1 MHFIAP
7 AAERCGYRIM
17 RTAWLHLR
25 VIKSITWLDPD
36 DCDDSDDWISISPA
50 TLPAMGDAARFNY
63 GSTRPIK
70 DR

>member
-7 AAERCGYRIM
+7 ATERFGYRIM
-17 RTAWLHLR
+17 PGGYHLR
-25 VIKSITWLDPD
+25 VIKPITWLDPD